1 MRNQTQ
7 VEMTDLD
14 TISVNPG
21 QVLTVFLN
29 EKLKVELRVTPLGQP
44 EIFCDHTHIVR
55 LFRDWYQPNETC

>member
-1 MRNQTQ
+1 MTDQTQ

-14 TISVNPG
+14 TISVKPG

>member
-1 MRNQTQ
+1 MKNQTE
-7 VEMTDLD
+7 VEMTDLA
-14 TISVNPG
+14 TISVKPG

-29 EKLKVELRVTPLGQP
+29 EKLKVALRVTPLGQP